1 MVEITKEKGALPKYL
16 QLSEWLKS
24 MIDKGRYAIGER
36 LPSEIDLSNM
46 FNVNRNTVRQ
56 AIQQLVNIGLVIKK
70 NGIGT
75 FVSSRT
81 DNKLQYSLQNIQSL
95 TQELT
100 RLGIKPDTKLLS
112 KKIVRITDDLAEKLM
127 LGSDNRAIR
136 IKRVRYGNGIPLVIE
151 RSYLSYREYGDI
163 MGMEIPDS
171 LYQTIIE
178 HFGVSLERSVQ
189 TLRAIDLPDE
199 DAKLLGLDSCFPA
212 MLQESIIYDKDNI
225 TVELLHSIYRGD
237 KFVFRVNSGR
247 FSPTN
252 IV

>member
-16 QLSEWLKS
+16 QLSEWLKN
-24 MIDKGRYAIGER
+24 MIDKGRYAVGER

-81 DNKLQYSLQNIQSL
+81 DNKLQYSLQNM
-95 TQELT
+95 
-100 RLGIKPDTKLLS
+100 
-112 KKIVRITDDLAEKLM
+112 AEKLM

-136 IKRVRYGNGIPLVIE
+136 IKRIRYGNGIPLVIE

-163 MGMEIPDS
+163 MHMEIPDS
-171 LYQTIIE
+171 LYQVLIE
-178 HFGVSLERSVQ
+178 HFGAFLERSVQ
-189 TLRAIDLPDE
+189 TLRAIDLPDD

-212 MLQESIIYDKDNI
+212 MLQESIIFDKDDI
-225 TVELLHSIYRGD
+225 AVELLHSIYRGD

>member
-24 MIDKGRYAIGER
+24 MIDKGRYAVGER
-36 LPSEIDLSNM
+36 LPSEIELSNM
-46 FNVNRNTVRQ
+46 FSVNRNTVRQ
-56 AIQQLVNIGLVIKK
+56 AIQQLVNIDLVIKK

-95 TQELT
+95 THELNK
-100 RLGIKPDTKLLS
+100 LGIKPDTKMLS
-112 KKIVRITDDLAEKLM
+112 KKVIRTTNDLAEKLM

-136 IKRVRYGNGIPLVIE
+136 IMRVRYGNGIPLVIE
-151 RSYLSYREYGDI
+151 RSYLSYREYSDI
-163 MGMEIPDS
+163 MNTEIPDS
-171 LYQTIIE
+171 LYQTLIE
-178 HFGVSLERSVQ
+178 HFDVSLERSVQ
-189 TLRAIDLPDE
+189 TLRAIDLPDD

-225 TVELLHSIYRGD
+225 AVELLLSIYRGD

>member
-24 MIDKGRYAIGER
+24 MIDKGRYAVGER
-36 LPSEIDLSNM
+36 LPSEIELSNM
-46 FNVNRNTVRQ
+46 FSVNRNTVRQ
-56 AIQQLVNIGLVIKK
+56 AIQQLVNIDLVIKK

-95 TQELT
+95 THELNK
-100 RLGIKPDTKLLS
+100 LGIKPDTKMLS
-112 KKIVRITDDLAEKLM
+112 KKVIRTTDDLAEKLM

-136 IKRVRYGNGIPLVIE
+136 IMRVRYGNGIPLVIE
-151 RSYLSYREYGDI
+151 RSYLSYREYSDI
-163 MGMEIPDS
+163 MNTEIPDS
-171 LYQTIIE
+171 LYQTLIE
-178 HFGVSLERSVQ
+178 HFDVSLERSVQ
-189 TLRAIDLPDE
+189 TLRAIDLPDD

-225 TVELLHSIYRGD
+225 AVELLLSIYRGD